1 MATSPTPI
9 TGLTRSLVSVTD
21 VLHFTGGLRAVRGP
35 GGWQVGPLSPD
46 GTGAIRGVPEG
57 HIQALGISLGLVL
70 FGGEEITSTDPNLPA
85 RIWTPLL
92 GQPRLAH
99 AANDSWAMISSSA
112 RAAGDEVYARL
123 ARSLSVSLRAAGLQL
138 RNASDEYNK
147 QLEAALARGQQVG
160 TRFSNLAMDDLHLA
174 FHALLSEMGSARDYL
189 ARVARLRVNAPDNI
203 DALARLRQWTE
214 RPVNSAA
221 LSDALVQRLLQDS
234 DETAA
239 DPWLRDI
246 GEYRNL
252 FLHRE
257 HIGAMARW
265 LVVEERHT
273 PSGPVRAIAMAIN
286 TRPGADTTCDA
297 LARFVDLHARL
308 CRLADFA
315 VQLAPYDATPPA
327 FSTAATPNLPLG

>member
-9 TGLTRSLVSVTD
+9 TGLTRSRVSVTD

-46 GTGAIRGVPEG
+46 GTGAIRGVPED
-57 HIQALGISLGLVL
+57 HIQALGASLGLIL
-70 FGGEEITSTDPNLPA
+70 FGGDEITSTDPNLPS

-99 AANDSWAMISSSA
+99 AANDSWAMISSRA
-112 RAAGDEVYARL
+112 RAAGDEGYARL

-147 QLEAALARGQQVG
+147 QLEAALARGQEVG
-160 TRFSNLAMDDLHLA
+160 SRFSNLAMDDLHLA

-189 ARVARLRVNAPDNI
+189 ARVASLRVNAPDNI

-221 LSDALVQRLLQDS
+221 LSDALVQRLL
-234 DETAA
+234 
-239 DPWLRDI
+239 
-246 GEYRNL
+246 
-252 FLHRE
+252 
-257 HIGAMARW
+257 
-265 LVVEERHT
+265 
-273 PSGPVRAIAMAIN
+273 
-286 TRPGADTTCDA
+286 
-297 LARFVDLHARL
+297 
-308 CRLADFA
+308 
-315 VQLAPYDATPPA
+315 
-327 FSTAATPNLPLG
+327 